1 MGGGSAAGGGCAVR
15 DGCGGWGGLAA
26 CGLGKGRW
34 PVSMAFMVICISRTA
49 WLRSAKDAAIWAG
62 VSAGAACW
70 LMAAPGG
77 PSAMA
82 SDDAGTAARETTGA
96 AGGLEAG
103 GGCCPGDGDL
113 EELMI
118 VESSDTRLVE
128 LRILPGRLRRL

>member
-1 MGGGSAAGGGCAVR
+1 
-15 DGCGGWGGLAA
+15 
-26 CGLGKGRW
+26 
-34 PVSMAFMVICISRTA
+34 
-49 WLRSAKDAAIWAG
+49 
-62 VSAGAACW
+62 
-70 LMAAPGG
+70 
-77 PSAMA
+77 MA

-103 GGCCPGDGDL
+103 GDCCPGDGDL